1 MKVAIIRFPGSNCDQ
16 DAFYSLREDVGVD
29 ADYVWHQDTSLA
41 GFDAVFVPG
50 GFSYGDYLR
59 CGAIASRAPIMD
71 EVARFARE
79 GRPVIGV
86 CNGFQ
91 VLCEAGLLPGALLL
105 NESQKFV
112 CKEIYLKAVNRT
124 SIWTMDADRPLAMP
138 VAHGEGRYVCD
149 DETLKSLEGEDRI
162 AFRYVDSEGNP
173 DPRFNPNGSISGIAG
188 VLNGNGNVLGLMPHP
203 ERATKAL
210 LGSTDGL
217 TILKAFTLVNV

>member
-16 DAFYSLREDVGVD
+16 DALYSLREDVGVD
-29 ADYVWHQDTSLA
+29 ADYVWHQDRDLT
-41 GFDAVFVPG
+41 GFDAAFVPG

-112 CKEIYLKAVNRT
+112 CKTIYLRAENRK
-124 SIWTMDADRPLAMP
+124 SIWTAGVDQVLAMP
-138 VAHGEGRYVCD
+138 IAHGEGRYICD
-149 DETLKSLEGEDRI
+149 DETVRELEGEGRI
-162 AFRYVDSEGNP
+162 GFRYVNP
-173 DPRFNPNGSISGIAG
+173 SGEIHPDFNPNGSKDSIAG
-188 VLNGNGNVLGLMPHP
+188 VLNKDGNVLGLMPHP
-203 ERATKAL
+203 ERATKSL

-217 TILKAFTLVNV
+217 FILNALKLVNV